1 MFIPHIAQQFVKA
14 NIYSFKKKK
23 KNKTKL
29 HHTFGPFIGTL
40 SVLDCLWN
48 KSVPVIACIQTAID
62 GCSLSLYFFF
72 SFLGVNQKEKA
83 ALRLLMSENLKEQLH
98 LWLLQS
104 VDIGDSFLKC

>member
-40 SVLDCLWN
+40 SVLDCL
-48 KSVPVIACIQTAID
+48 
-62 GCSLSLYFFF
+62 
-72 SFLGVNQKEKA
+72 
-83 ALRLLMSENLKEQLH
+83 
-98 LWLLQS
+98 
-104 VDIGDSFLKC
+104 